1 MRSYSTLPG
10 SLIISFAIALIL
22 LLIRSLGGLQPWE
35 LSAYDQMMRSRPKE
49 QPDKRLLLVKI
60 TEADIKNYG
69 HPLSD
74 EMLVKLLQKLES
86 MQPRVI
92 GLDLYRDTPR
102 DTPIHYRDRTIAL
115 SVNLPTYLRQT
126 NRVIHICKVSSESDQ
141 GTASFPDIP
150 WQNLGFSNVLVDTKT
165 DILRRQLLY
174 QNVPSTSPCPTPYA
188 LSLQL
193 AFRYLAV
200 ENILPSFTAQ
210 NDDLQLGD
218 IIFADLKPRAGG
230 YQRYDSRGQQ
240 IILNY
245 RAVQPI
251 AQSVTLTEFLQGDI
265 NPQWVNDR
273 VVLIG
278 VTATS
283 IKDSFFT
290 PYEKMR
296 GLEIQAHGVSQIL
309 SAVLDKRPLIWFFPA
324 WVEIIWILAWALI
337 GASLNWKI
345 RHPLFLG
352 FSAIPLL
359 GILFGICFFILSSF
373 AGWIPVVPAALVLIG
388 MQMVGVF
395 LRLPE
400 FITVSRVADV
410 LKQCRTPGDI
420 AAIANQLAWIHS
432 PLPKVFG
439 CIVPQF
445 LEVSQSVQ
453 SVQEATSYYRQYEF
467 LGRSIS
473 QLNRLQNSFTFNTDA
488 QQVTRLEK
496 IAQQWLKILQTAQQ
510 TLEEQAKRS
519 AEIPQVYIAGASL
532 NPDDAKTRFKG
543 RQDIFR
549 EIETLAL
556 SAQPPILLLHGGRR
570 TGKTSTLKYLPRKV
584 GSELIPLLIDLQGAA
599 TATTLNGLANYLAEE
614 IVKAAKKSRNFD
626 LPYPNPQQLNQE
638 PFLTL
643 QTWLEKLER
652 IAPGKRF
659 LLCLDE
665 FERLSEVIATTNSRI
680 PLNFLRHVL
689 QHRCQWILLFSGSHT
704 LDELEPYWSDYL
716 INTRS
721 LRVSYLQQPEAEE
734 LIVEPIA
741 EFPKI
746 YEPLTVSQIIQATRC
761 QPYLVQLLCTV
772 IVDHLNREKR
782 RLATPDDVQTCI
794 PIAIETGG
802 MYFRELWTSLS
813 EPEQDFL
820 ESLITE
826 ETPHPQ
832 NKSTVRR
839 LIRKEILEKTGDC
852 YRFQVPLVERFIT
865 QVVTEE

>member
-1 MRSYSTLPG
+1 M
-10 SLIISFAIALIL
+10 
-22 LLIRSLGGLQPWE
+22 
-35 LSAYDQMMRSRPKE
+35 
-49 QPDKRLLLVKI
+49 
-60 TEADIKNYG
+60 
-69 HPLSD
+69 
-74 EMLVKLLQKLES
+74 
-86 MQPRVI
+86 
-92 GLDLYRDTPR
+92 
-102 DTPIHYRDRTIAL
+102 
-115 SVNLPTYLRQT
+115 
-126 NRVIHICKVSSESDQ
+126 
-141 GTASFPDIP
+141 
-150 WQNLGFSNVLVDTKT
+150 
-165 DILRRQLLY
+165 
-174 QNVPSTSPCPTPYA
+174 
-188 LSLQL
+188 
-193 AFRYLAV
+193 
-200 ENILPSFTAQ
+200 
-210 NDDLQLGD
+210 
-218 IIFADLKPRAGG
+218 
-230 YQRYDSRGQQ
+230 
-240 IILNY
+240 
-245 RAVQPI
+245 
-251 AQSVTLTEFLQGDI
+251 
-265 NPQWVNDR
+265 
-273 VVLIG
+273 
-278 VTATS
+278 
-283 IKDSFFT
+283 
-290 PYEKMR
+290 
-296 GLEIQAHGVSQIL
+296 
-309 SAVLDKRPLIWFFPA
+309 
-324 WVEIIWILAWALI
+324 
-337 GASLNWKI
+337 
-345 RHPLFLG
+345 
-352 FSAIPLL
+352 
-359 GILFGICFFILSSF
+359 
-373 AGWIPVVPAALVLIG
+373 
-388 MQMVGVF
+388 
-395 LRLPE
+395 
-400 FITVSRVADV
+400 VSRVADV

-420 AAIANQLAWIHS
+420 AAIANQLAWIPS
-432 PLPKVFG
+432 PPPRVFG
-439 CIVPQF
+439 FIVPQF

-453 SVQEATSYYRQYEF
+453 PVREATSSYRQYEF

-473 QLNRLQNSFTFNTDA
+473 RLHRLQESLAFNTYA
-488 QQVTRLEK
+488 PQATRLEK
-496 IAQQWLKILQTAQQ
+496 IAQRWLKILQTAQQ
-510 TLEEQAKRS
+510 TLAEQAKRS

-532 NPDDAKTRFKG
+532 NPDDSKTRFKG

-599 TATTLNGLANYLAEE
+599 TATTLKGLANYLAEE

-626 LPYPNPQQLNQE
+626 LPYPNSHKLAQE

-689 QHRCQWILLFSGSHT
+689 QHRRQWILLFSGSHT

-721 LRVSYLQQPEAEE
+721 LRVSYLQKPEAEE

-741 EFPKI
+741 DFPKI
-746 YEPLTVSQIIQATRC
+746 YEPLTVNQIIQATRC

-839 LIRKEILEKTGDC
+839 LIRKEILEKREDC

>member
-10 SLIISFAIALIL
+10 SLIISFAIALFL

-35 LSAYDQMMRSRPKE
+35 LSAYDQMMRSRPPE
-49 QPDKRLLLVKI
+49 GRDSRLLVIEVTATDLQLPEQDDRKGSL
-60 TEADIKNYG
+60 ADGAIA
-69 HPLSD
+69 
-74 EMLVKLLQKLES
+74 KLLQKLES
-86 MQPRVI
+86 YQPRGI
-92 GLDLYRDTPR
+92 GLLIFRDFPV
-102 DTPIHYRDRTIAL
+102 DPQFKKLRDRF
-115 SVNLPTYLRQT
+115 
-126 NRVIHICKVSSESDQ
+126 ESDNRFFAICHAQELGNQDSGESIPRPPELPKERQ
-141 GTASFPDIP
+141 GFD
-150 WQNLGFSNVLVDTKT
+150 
-165 DILRRQLLY
+165 
-174 QNVPSTSPCPTPYA
+174 
-188 LSLQL
+188 
-193 AFRYLAV
+193 
-200 ENILPSFTAQ
+200 NILPDPDGIVRRHLLSMEVSTTSRCSAEVSISLLLALRYLELEEKNISPLDF
-210 NDDLQLGD
+210 NSEGNLQLGQV
-218 IIFADLKPRAGG
+218 IFERLKASMGA
-230 YQRYDSRGQQ
+230 YQRVDTGGTQ
-240 IILNY
+240 IIINY
-245 RAVQPI
+245 RSPTRIAETVSVADVLAGQLNPEVVQDKI
-251 AQSVTLTEFLQGDI
+251 I
-265 NPQWVNDR
+265 
-273 VVLIG
+273 LIG
-278 VTATS
+278 ARHVNS
-283 IKDSFFT
+283 KSFTT
-290 PYEKMR
+290 PNGEKISGVM
-296 GLEIQAHGVSQIL
+296 LQAQMISQIL
-309 SAVLDKRPLIWFFPA
+309 SAVLNNRPMIWFFPA

-352 FSAIPLL
+352 LSAIPLL
-359 GILFGICFFILSSF
+359 GILFGIGFFILSSF

-410 LKQCRTPGDI
+410 LQRCQTPGDI
-420 AAIANQLAWIHS
+420 AAIANQLAWIPS
-432 PLPKVFG
+432 PPPRVFG
-439 CIVPQF
+439 FIVPQF

-453 SVQEATSYYRQYEF
+453 SVREATSSYRQYEF

-473 QLNRLQNSFTFNTDA
+473 RLHSLQESLAFNKDA

-510 TLEEQAKRS
+510 TLAEQAKRS

-543 RQDIFR
+543 RLDIFR
-549 EIETLAL
+549 EVETLAL

-599 TATTLNGLANYLAEE
+599 TATTLKGLANYLAEE

-665 FERLSEVIATTNSRI
+665 FERLSEVIATTNSRV

-689 QHRCQWILLFSGSHT
+689 QHRRQWILLFSGSHT

-721 LRVSYLQQPEAEE
+721 LRVSYLQKPEAEE
-734 LIVEPIA
+734 LIVKPIA
-741 EFPKI
+741 DFPKI

-813 EPEQDFL
+813 DAEQEVL
-820 ESLITE
+820 EYLITE
-826 ETPHPQ
+826 QTPHPSL
-832 NKSTVRR
+832 KSTIRR
-839 LIRKEILEKTGDC
+839 LIRKEILEKVGDC
-852 YRFQVPLVERFIT
+852 YRFQVPLVETFIT
-865 QVVTEE
+865 QVVTV

>member
-10 SLIISFAIALIL
+10 SLIISFAIALII

-49 QPDKRLLLVKI
+49 QPDERLLLVKI
-60 TEADIKNYG
+60 TEDDINNYSY
-69 HPLSD
+69 PLSD
-74 EMLVKLLQKLES
+74 DVLLKLLQKLES

-92 GLDLYRDTPR
+92 GLDLYRDTP
-102 DTPIHYRDRTIAL
+102 IHYRDTLRDSSL
-115 SVNLPTYLRQT
+115 DLPTYLRQT

-150 WQNLGFSNVLVDTKT
+150 WQNLGFSNVLVDTET
-165 DILRRQLLY
+165 ELLRRQLLY
-174 QNVPSTSPCPTPYA
+174 QEVPSTSPCPTPY
-188 LSLQL
+188 SLNVQL
-193 AFRYLAV
+193 AFRYLAA
-200 ENILPSFTAQ
+200 ETILPTFTTK
-210 NDDLQLGD
+210 NGNLQLGD
-218 IIFADLKPRAGG
+218 VIFADLNPRAGG

-240 IILNY
+240 ILLNY
-245 RAVQPI
+245 RAVHPI
-251 AQSVTLTEFLQGDI
+251 AQSVTLTEVLQGEI

-278 VTATS
+278 VTANS

-290 PYEKMR
+290 PYGEMQ

-309 SAVLDKRPLIWFFPA
+309 SAVLDDRPLIWFLPA
-324 WVEIIWILAWALI
+324 WIEIVWILAWALV

-359 GILFGICFFILSSF
+359 GILFGIGFFILSSF
-373 AGWIPVVPAALVLIG
+373 AGWIPVVPAALALIG

-400 FITVSRVADV
+400 FIMVSRVADV
-410 LKQCRTPGDI
+410 LQRCQTPGDI
-420 AAIANQLAWIHS
+420 AAIANQLSWIPS
-432 PLPKVFG
+432 PYPKVFG
-439 CIVPQF
+439 FIVPQF

-453 SVQEATSYYRQYEF
+453 AVRGSTSSYRQYEF

-473 QLNRLQNSFTFNTDA
+473 QLHHLQDSFTFNQDA
-488 QQVTRLEK
+488 QQFTRLEK

-510 TLEEQAKRS
+510 TLAEQAKRS

-549 EIETLAL
+549 EIETLAF

-570 TGKTSTLKYLPRKV
+570 TGKTSALKYLPQKV

-626 LPYPNPQQLNQE
+626 LPYPNPQQLSQE

-680 PLNFLRHVL
+680 PLNFFRHVL
-689 QHRCQWILLFSGSHT
+689 QHRRQWILLFSGSHT

-734 LIVEPIA
+734 LIVQPIA
-741 EFPKI
+741 DFPKF
-746 YEPLTVSQIIQATRC
+746 YESLTVSQIIQATRC

-782 RLATPDDVQTCI
+782 RLATPEDVQICI
-794 PIAIETGG
+794 PIALETGG
-802 MYFRELWTSLS
+802 MYFRELWTNLS

-820 ESLITE
+820 EQLITE
-826 ETPHPQ
+826 EIPYPP

-852 YRFQVPLVERFIT
+852 YRFQVPLVETFIT
-865 QVVTEE
+865 QVVTEG

>member
-10 SLIISFAIALIL
+10 SLIISFAIALVI

-60 TEADIKNYG
+60 TEADINNYSY
-69 HPLSD
+69 PLSD
-74 EMLVKLLQKLES
+74 DVLVKLLQKLES

-92 GLDLYRDTPR
+92 GLDLYRDTPIHDR
-102 DTPIHYRDRTIAL
+102 DALRDSSL
-115 SVNLPTYLRQT
+115 DLPTYLRQT

-141 GTASFPDIP
+141 GIASFPDIP
-150 WQNLGFSNVLVDTKT
+150 WENLGFSNVLVDSKNTET
-165 DILRRQLLY
+165 GLLRRQLLY
-174 QNVPSTSPCPTPYA
+174 QEVPSTSPCPTPYA
-188 LSLQL
+188 LNVQL
-193 AFRYLAV
+193 AFRYLAA
-200 ENILPSFTAQ
+200 ETILPTFTTK
-210 NDDLQLGD
+210 NGNLQLGD
-218 IIFADLKPRAGG
+218 VIFADLKPRAGG
-230 YQRYDSRGQQ
+230 YQRYDFRGQQ
-240 IILNY
+240 ILLNY
-245 RAVQPI
+245 RAVHPI
-251 AQSVTLTEFLQGDI
+251 AQSVTLTEVLQGEI

-278 VTATS
+278 VTANS

-290 PYEKMR
+290 PYGEIR

-309 SAVLDKRPLIWFFPA
+309 SAALDGRSLIWVLPA
-324 WVEIIWILAWALI
+324 WIEIVWILAWALI
-337 GASLNWKI
+337 GAGLNWKI

-373 AGWIPVVPAALVLIG
+373 AGCIPVVPAALALIG

-400 FITVSRVADV
+400 FIMVSRVADV
-410 LKQCRTPGDI
+410 LQRCQTPGDI
-420 AAIANQLAWIHS
+420 AAIANQLSWIPS
-432 PLPKVFG
+432 PPAKVFG
-439 CIVPQF
+439 FIVPQF

-453 SVQEATSYYRQYEF
+453 AVREATSSYRQYEF

-473 QLNRLQNSFTFNTDA
+473 QLHHLQDSCTFNQDA
-488 QQVTRLEK
+488 QQINRLEK

-510 TLEEQAKRS
+510 TLAEQAKRS

-549 EIETLAL
+549 EIETLAF
-556 SAQPPILLLHGGRR
+556 SAQPPILLLYGGRR
-570 TGKTSTLKYLPRKV
+570 TGKTSALKYLPQKV

-599 TATTLNGLANYLAEE
+599 TATTLNGLANYLAEK

-626 LPYPNPQQLNQE
+626 LPYPNPQQLSQE

-652 IAPGKRF
+652 IA
-659 LLCLDE
+659 
-665 FERLSEVIATTNSRI
+665 
-680 PLNFLRHVL
+680 
-689 QHRCQWILLFSGSHT
+689 
-704 LDELEPYWSDYL
+704 
-716 INTRS
+716 
-721 LRVSYLQQPEAEE
+721 
-734 LIVEPIA
+734 
-741 EFPKI
+741 
-746 YEPLTVSQIIQATRC
+746 
-761 QPYLVQLLCTV
+761 
-772 IVDHLNREKR
+772 
-782 RLATPDDVQTCI
+782 
-794 PIAIETGG
+794 IETGG
-802 MYFRELWTSLS
+802 MYFRELWTTLS

-820 ESLITE
+820 EDLITE
-826 ETPHPQ
+826 ETPYPPT
-832 NKSTVRR
+832 KSTVRR

-865 QVVTEE
+865 QVVTEG